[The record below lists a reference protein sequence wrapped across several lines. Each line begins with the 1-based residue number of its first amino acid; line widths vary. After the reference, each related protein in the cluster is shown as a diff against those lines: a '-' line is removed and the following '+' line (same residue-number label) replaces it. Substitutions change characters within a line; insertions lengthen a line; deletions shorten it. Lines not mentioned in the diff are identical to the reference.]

1 MTRVKKI
8 KKKMNAGGCSS
19 IMGGAEN
26 KKKERQGAR
35 VGLVCNRVWA
45 GSTHEPRVG
54 SGGV

>member
-26 KKKERQGAR
+26 KKKRKTGGAR
-35 VGLVCNRVWA
+35 GPGLQ
-45 GSTHEPRVG
+45 
-54 SGGV
+54 SGLGRFNP